1 MKSINQLKN
10 IIILLLLSFSFATLY
25 AGEVTGAGFVKN
37 IMMKKEMNLQQM
49 LNNGHALLLGEVTG
63 AGRSIALD
71 QVKVVITSKEAFK
84 MSNVQRIEFKKVGG
98 LNLQNVDFFEIN
110 DQIIESKKIRALIIK
125 K

>member
-49 LNNGHALLLGEVTG
+49 LNNGHNLLLGEVTG
-63 AGRSIALD
+63 AGLTIPLEKI
-71 QVKVVITSKEAFK
+71 KVLVTAKEAFK
-84 MSNVQRIEFKKVGG
+84 MSHIQRIEFKRNGG
-98 LNLQNVDFFEIN
+98 LKLINVDFFEIQ
-110 DQIIESKKIRALIIK
+110 DQVIELSSLKAIIIK

>member
-1 MKSINQLKN
+1 MT
-10 IIILLLLSFSFATLY
+10 AVY
-25 AGEVTGAGFVKN
+25 GGEVTDAGFVKS
-37 IMMKKEMNLQQM
+37 IMKKKEMNLQQM